1 MPTIIYERCGA
12 RIVRLTK
19 CKRCDGDV
27 YIRANASSG
36 SGLLCMVCKK
46 KVKHG

>member
-1 MPTIIYERCGA
+1 MTIIYEQHGA

-19 CKRCDGDV
+19 CIRCDGDV

-36 SGLLCMVCKK
+36 SGLLCAVCKK
-46 KVKHG
+46 KAKRG